1 MDVVLYRVRLLRGG
15 LLRHR
20 RLEFGHPR
28 HTFLHIRPVTHQG
41 RACVARRYLP
51 VVELD
56 GRRLEPIEYAACRR
70 GVALVGQAGV
80 LDFERRV
87 RFRRHRL
94 DHAFDRGL
102 GWRPGCP
109 TLGLRGRKGW
119 RARRWW
125 GWDGR
130 RHLRARS
137 CFRSRRLA
145 HIQEDETGGL
155 AFRGHVGID
164 RRLRLRRPGRPHG
177 QAPLRIAVRLQVV
190 FQHPP
195 KVRAFRQDVSQLLER
210 RERLLDLPRL
220 LHPLGVLNEVL
231 CGFGDEPLGR
241 VQLGKL
247 EVDGVSPGRVAQHLV
262 AHRDCVVVEPVLR
275 ILVDGPVVIVRRRGG
290 IPDLEVKVSHAVED
304 GQVGIGLGLA
314 FLTWLTISFISNF
327 ASRALAFCLSFS
339 SRDMAP

>member
-1 MDVVLYRVRLLRGG
+1 AIEQGFEMDVVLYRVRLLRGG
-15 LLRHR
+15 FLRHR

-119 RARRWW
+119 RARRW
-125 GWDGR
+125 GGGGGR
-130 RHLRARS
+130 RRPAARP
-137 CFRSRRLA
+137 CFWGRRTA
-145 HIQEDETGGL
+145 PVPEDETGGFS
-155 AFRGHVGID
+155 FRG
-164 RRLRLRRPGRPHG
+164 
-177 QAPLRIAVRLQVV
+177 
-190 FQHPP
+190 
-195 KVRAFRQDVSQLLER
+195 
-210 RERLLDLPRL
+210 
-220 LHPLGVLNEVL
+220 PLGARRSLW
-231 CGFGDEPLGR
+231 
-241 VQLGKL
+241 
-247 EVDGVSPGRVAQHLV
+247 
-262 AHRDCVVVEPVLR
+262 
-275 ILVDGPVVIVRRRGG
+275 VR
-290 IPDLEVKVSHAVED
+290 P
-304 GQVGIGLGLA
+304 
-314 FLTWLTISFISNF
+314 
-327 ASRALAFCLSFS
+327 
-339 SRDMAP
+339 